1 MVAVRYAALAALVV
15 WIGGMLTVVV
25 GDALTRFSTSL
36 ACGGVVL
43 LSLLV
48 LKFVGPPPRAF
59 VPRVALVAVMIVAT
73 ILAATA
79 RLAAPTA
86 AAVNLAI
93 AAVLLIWYL
102 YE

>member
-25 GDALTRFSTSL
+25 GDVLTRFSTSL

-73 ILAATA
+73 ILAGAG
-79 RLAAPTA
+79 RLPAPTA
-86 AAVNLAI
+86 AAVNLVLAAI
-93 AAVLLIWYL
+93 LLVWYR

>member
-25 GDALTRFSTSL
+25 GDALTHFSTSL

-43 LSLLV
+43 VSLLI

-59 VPRVALVAVMIVAT
+59 VPRVALVALMLIAT
-73 ILAATA
+73 ILGSTS
-79 RLAAPTA
+79 RLATTTVA
-86 AAVNLAI
+86 AINLGLAAI
-93 AAVLLIWYL
+93 LLFWYV

>member
-1 MVAVRYAALAALVV
+1 MVAVRYAALAALVI

-36 ACGGVVL
+36 ACGAVVL

-59 VPRVALVAVMIVAT
+59 IPRVGLVALMMVAT
-73 ILAATA
+73 ILASTGV
-79 RLAAPTA
+79 LPVA
-86 AAVNLAI
+86 AAAAINLAF
-93 AAVLLIWYL
+93 AAVLLFWYL